1 MEDCGTVVV
10 TFSDGSKATVIATDT
25 LLGGSKNYVELY
37 CSDAAINCTLTMS
50 DLMETYFLDEE
61 RLEDVYI
68 SEMLPSKTGWNR
80 PFLEDEIMR
89 GYVDEMRDFM
99 EAVYF
104 DREPKAGFDL
114 AYDTIQLIY
123 AAYKS
128 AELGRVVRLTEDGG

>member
-1 MEDCGTVVV
+1 
-10 TFSDGSKATVIATDT
+10 
-25 LLGGSKNYVELY
+25 
-37 CSDAAINCTLTMS
+37 
-50 DLMETYFLDEE
+50 METYFLDEE